1 MGRVFALDAGIP
13 QRPGLVPVKVS
24 PLRQFV
30 LAAAL
35 WLPMAFFLWA
45 VLSSVVVWPVGRIA
59 GWVLPWLLPQ
69 AISAVEQAGAT
80 LEVVTRLQT
89 AGGLPGQVGVLV
101 LTVNP
106 LIYAWSI
113 ALYAGLVMAT
123 PLEAGPRLRQ
133 LLLGV
138 AVLLMTTGWG
148 AVFDVLKLL
157 AFNAGPLGAAA
168 IARAGMAA
176 DAVALGYQF
185 GYLILP
191 AVTPVAL
198 WVIQNRQFLELLVGW
213 RGEPGTADDG
223 PSPAS
228 EADHT
233 EERP

>member
-1 MGRVFALDAGIP
+1 MDAAVP
-13 QRPGLVPVKVS
+13 QRAGLVPVKVS

-69 AISAVEQAGAT
+69 AISAVEQSAAT
-80 LEVVTRLQT
+80 LDVVTRLQT
-89 AGGLPGQVGVLV
+89 DGGVPGQVGVLV
-101 LTVNP
+101 LSVNP

-123 PLEAGPRLRQ
+123 PLRARQ
-133 LLLGV
+133 RALQLVLGC
-138 AVLLMTTGWG
+138 AVLLLTTSWG

-157 AFNAGPLGAAA
+157 AFNAGPLGSAA
-168 IARAGMAA
+168 IARAGMEV

-198 WVIQNRQFLELLVGW
+198 WVIQNRLFLEQLVGW
-213 RGEPGTADDG
+213 RGEPRTATDG
-223 PSPAS
+223 PSPATD
-228 EADHT
+228 AQHT
-233 EERP
+233 EERS